1 MKKIVF
7 GLIALV
13 IISAGSVFA
22 QNKFPGWAKGI
33 VWYQIFP
40 ERFADGDTANEP
52 GVDKVFID
60 MKNQSNYALTETG
73 ISALKIIFYENGTI
87 PITPIAP
94 TNLSG
99 IPDTTSIE

>member
-52 GVDKVFID
+52 FNGRPGEKLEGVHC
-60 MKNQSNYALTETG
+60 QAYLEQR
-73 ISALKIIFYENGTI
+73 
-87 PITPIAP
+87 
-94 TNLSG
+94 
-99 IPDTTSIE
+99 